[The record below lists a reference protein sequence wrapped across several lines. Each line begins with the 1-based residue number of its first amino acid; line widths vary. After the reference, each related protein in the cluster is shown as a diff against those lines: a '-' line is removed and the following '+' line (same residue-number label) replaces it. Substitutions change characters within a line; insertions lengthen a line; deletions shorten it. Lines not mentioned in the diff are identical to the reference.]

1 MTTTTLA
8 VLVPLLPFL
17 GAVAGL
23 LLGRTRPRL
32 RTPPRRPAARSP
44 PSALAVVVA
53 VRQGGDQAVDAATE
67 LTPTGSVPIE
77 LALHIDGFAA
87 LVAVLVGLVATC
99 VQIYS
104 TGYLRDDPR
113 YPSYAALVSLFT
125 SAMLLVVYSGD
136 LMVLLVGWEIMGIC
150 SYFLVGHYWE
160 TPEARAASLKAF
172 LVTKLGDVPFLI
184 GLFALAADAGS
195 FRITSILGTVA
206 SGGLDHPTLIALLL
220 LAGVAGK
227 SAQFPLHTWLPDAMA
242 GPTPVS
248 ALIHAATMVAAG
260 VYFVARLLPVFAASA
275 AALVV
280 LAVMAAVTMVGS
292 ALAALAQDDI
302 KRVLAYSTIGQL
314 GYMTG
319 ALAVG
324 DRGAAVFHL
333 LSHGAFKALLFLGG
347 GRDHPRRRH
356 QLAGRHVPDER
367 PARPRP
373 RRLLDDDR
381 GAPRA
386 RRDPALQRLLLQGGR
401 PRRRR
406 ARRHRPRRGHPRR
419 RRLDRPRRRPG
430 HRPAHRRLRDPP
442 VAARLPRPGSRGP
455 RPRQAAHR
463 HERRAVGA
471 RRPLARLRPRHRPRC
486 PTGSTDATSTPTLT
500 TSVLGTGVAL
510 VGGLVTYGAWRHTTA
525 MAARVPL
532 GAVAAHPDGD
542 AGLVEAEAIASHA
555 PAYGDMASAPD
566 PADPGRL
573 LLGPLHRH
581 AAVGFHLD
589 AVYAALFVRPVQAAA
604 TLVRFLDREVVD
616 TYVRGAGAA
625 PRWLGAAVRR
635 AQTGNVQTY
644 LERAARRLRRPGG
657 RRRPRR
663 HRGSVSRRDR
673 YQRVRDA
680 VPSRVHRR
688 RPAPRRRRR
697 SAAGPA
703 RADGEAPEQ
712 AVLRHGVTV
721 TGAVLIAAI
730 VLALGFDHDHPSR
743 MQATTDISWIPAL
756 DVRIHL
762 GIDGI
767 SLPLL
772 VLTALLTFLCALYRY
787 FKMPTGPS
795 PKAFVALAPRPRVRH
810 PRHLRRP
817 RPAAVLPRLRDGAH
831 PDVLP
836 HRPLGR

>member
-17 GAVAGL
+17 GAAAGL
-23 LLGRTRPRL
+23 LLGRKAPGFVRP
-32 RTPPRRPAARSP
+32 
-44 PSALAVVVA
+44 LAVLPVLTSTVLAVLIA
-53 VRQGGDQAVDAATE
+53 VRQGGGAGNGTKALDAATE

-77 LALHIDGFAA
+77 LALHLDGFAV
-87 LVAVLVGLVATC
+87 LVAVLVGLVASC

-195 FRITSILGTVA
+195 FRITKILDTVA
-206 SGGLDHPTLIALLL
+206 AGGLDHPTLIALLL

-280 LAVMAAVTMVGS
+280 LAVMAAVTMAGS

-333 LSHGAFKALLFLGG
+333 LSHGAFKALLFLAAGVIIHAAG
-347 GRDHPRRRH
+347 TNSLAAMSRMKDLRSRIPDAYWTMTVALLALAAIPPFSGFFSKEAVLGAAEHAATGHTESVPGAAGWIVLVAGLATALLTAAYATRLWLLAFRGSGAEAPDHGK
-356 QLAGRHVPDER
+356 Q
-367 PARPRP
+367 
-373 RRLLDDDR
+373 
-381 GAPRA
+381 
-386 RRDPALQRLLLQGGR
+386 
-401 PRRRR
+401 
-406 ARRHRPRRGHPRR
+406 
-419 RRLDRPRRRPG
+419 
-430 HRPAHRRLRDPP
+430 P
-442 VAARLPRPGSRGP
+442 VAMNAVLWVLAVPSLVFGLAVGRLPDWFDGHS
-455 RPRQAAHR
+455 
-463 HERRAVGA
+463 
-471 RRPLARLRPRHRPRC
+471 L
-486 PTGSTDATSTPTLT
+486 TPTLT

-510 VGGLVTYGAWRHTTA
+510 VGGLVTYGAWRHTSA
-525 MAARVPL
+525 LAAGAPL
-532 GAVAAHPDGD
+532 GAVAAHPD
-542 AGLVEAEAIASHA
+542 AEPARSEEEAIATHT
-555 PAYGDMASAPD
+555 PAYGSISAASD

-581 AAVGFHLD
+581 AATGFHVD
-589 AVYAALFVRPVQAAA
+589 ALYAALFVRPIESMA
-604 TLVRFLDREVVD
+604 TLIRFLDREVVE
-616 TYVRGAGAA
+616 TYVRGAGTA

-644 LERAARRLRRPGG
+644 LGALLA
-657 RRRPRR
+657 
-663 HRGSVSRRDR
+663 GSV
-673 YQRVRDA
+673 
-680 VPSRVHRR
+680 
-688 RPAPRRRRR
+688 
-697 SAAGPA
+697 
-703 RADGEAPEQ
+703 
-712 AVLRHGVTV
+712 
-721 TGAVLIAAI
+721 
-730 VLALGFDHDHPSR
+730 VLA
-743 MQATTDISWIPAL
+743 
-756 DVRIHL
+756 V
-762 GIDGI
+762 
-767 SLPLL
+767 
-772 VLTALLTFLCALYRY
+772 
-787 FKMPTGPS
+787 
-795 PKAFVALAPRPRVRH
+795 
-810 PRHLRRP
+810 
-817 RPAAVLPRLRDGAH
+817 AAVLVAAGA
-831 PDVLP
+831 
-836 HRPLGR
+836 

>member
-17 GAVAGL
+17 GAAAGL
-23 LLGRTRPRL
+23 LLGRTAPGFVRP
-32 RTPPRRPAARSP
+32 
-44 PSALAVVVA
+44 LAVLPTLTAFVLAALVA
-53 VRQGGDQAVDAATE
+53 VRQGGDQAVDAATQ
-67 LTPTGSVPIE
+67 LTPTGSVPVE

-113 YPSYAALVSLFT
+113 YASYAALVSLFT

-184 GLFALAADAGS
+184 GLFALATDAGS
-195 FRITSILGTVA
+195 FRITRILDTVTD
-206 SGGLDHPTLIALLL
+206 GGLDHPTLVALLL

-280 LAVMAAVTMVGS
+280 LAVMAAITMAGS

-333 LSHGAFKALLFLGG
+333 LSHGAFKALLFLAAGVIIHAAG
-347 GRDHPRRRH
+347 TNS
-356 QLAGRHVPDER
+356 LAAMSRMSHLRARVPDAYWTMTVALLALAAIPPFSGFFSKESVLGAAEHAATGHAEHI
-367 PARPRP
+367 PGAAGWTVLVAGVLTALLTAAYAT
-373 RRLLDDDR
+373 RLWLLAFHGK
-381 GAPRA
+381 GAEAP
-386 RRDPALQRLLLQGGR
+386 DHG
-401 PRRRR
+401 
-406 ARRHRPRRGHPRR
+406 
-419 RRLDRPRRRPG
+419 
-430 HRPAHRRLRDPP
+430 
-442 VAARLPRPGSRGP
+442 RGP
-455 RPRQAAHR
+455 RTMTVVLWVL
-463 HERRAVGA
+463 AV
-471 RRPLARLRPRHRPRC
+471 PSLALGGLAYGRLPDWFD
-486 PTGSTDATSTPTLT
+486 GDDLAPTLT

-510 VGGLVTYGAWRHTTA
+510 AGALVTYAAWRSA
-525 MAARVPL
+525 RAKAARTPL
-532 GAVAAHPDGD
+532 GAVAAHPEAD
-542 AGLVEAEAIASHA
+542 AATVEAEAIASHA
-555 PAYGDMASAPD
+555 PAYGDVAAAPD

-589 AVYAALFVRPVQAAA
+589 AVYSALFVRPVQAGAS
-604 TLVRFLDREVVD
+604 LVRFLDREVVD
-616 TYVRGAGAA
+616 TYVHGAGAL
-625 PRWLGAAVRR
+625 PRLLGAAVRR

-644 LERAARRLRRPGG
+644 VSALLAGTVVLVVAAL
-657 RRRPRR
+657 
-663 HRGSVSRRDR
+663 V
-673 YQRVRDA
+673 VA
-680 VPSRVHRR
+680 
-688 RPAPRRRRR
+688 
-697 SAAGPA
+697 
-703 RADGEAPEQ
+703 
-712 AVLRHGVTV
+712 
-721 TGAVLIAAI
+721 TGA
-730 VLALGFDHDHPSR
+730 
-743 MQATTDISWIPAL
+743 
-756 DVRIHL
+756 
-762 GIDGI
+762 
-767 SLPLL
+767 
-772 VLTALLTFLCALYRY
+772 
-787 FKMPTGPS
+787 
-795 PKAFVALAPRPRVRH
+795 
-810 PRHLRRP
+810 
-817 RPAAVLPRLRDGAH
+817 
-831 PDVLP
+831 
-836 HRPLGR
+836 